1 MKAVLACLACT
12 TACGFHAAGGPVDA
26 SDPDA
31 AIPPDA
37 VVPDAS
43 IDAPPPPPTRTRTD
57 LIGLWSFNETSGT
70 TIADTSDTT
79 SKVPLSVTFGS
90 VTFSNGMMTPTGIAV
105 VSSDKSPHLNAD
117 VITHGAVTLEAW
129 VVPTLAV
136 QGSATQPALVAGLCS
151 SINSRNISLLQ
162 AGTRW
167 VARVRTTA
175 DPNGRPD
182 LTSSQDIVAGALTHL
197 VVVDDA
203 TQRILYVNGKPD
215 AVDAAPPYAPLGWDK
230 AYKMALGNE
239 LAQGRQ
245 WTGAFALVAMYQRAL
260 SAELI
265 DGNFQAGPAAP

>member
-1 MKAVLACLACT
+1 VRAALAWLACT
-12 TACGFHAAGGPVDA
+12 TACGFQGAVQADDVIDIIDAAVPPDA
-26 SDPDA
+26 FVPDA
-31 AIPPDA
+31 AIDA
-37 VVPDAS
+37 A
-43 IDAPPPPPTRTRTD
+43 PPTRTRGD
-57 LIGLWSFNETSGT
+57 LIGLWSFDETSGT

-79 SKVPLSVTFGS
+79 DKVALNVTFGA
-90 VTFSNGMMTPTGIAV
+90 VTFSNGMMMPAGVAV

-162 AGTRW
+162 AGSRW

-175 DPNGRPD
+175 DPNGKPD

-215 AVDAAPPYAPLGWDK
+215 AVDPAPHAPLGWDK

-265 DGNFQAGPAAP
+265 DGNFKSGPAAR